1 MEALL
6 ETDVLV
12 DPPKLKKKPDS
23 VRIAIVED
31 DPMFRHAIEY
41 FLKKNPENR
50 VFSFSSGE
58 ECFAHY
64 HSLDPEIFILDY
76 KLNEAFGKDRM
87 NGLDVLR
94 KVKSVKPETE
104 IIFLSGQESF
114 EVATAAIKDGASEY
128 IVKDDKALPKML
140 NEVNRMSVFIRARR
154 EELRTLRWTIA
165 LTSLIAVL
173 LVFAY
178 YTGYERFSGLLNIL
192 IIAASGACL
201 VFLGLMFRRKK
212 REKMK
217 FREDPETEERP
228 GDWLD

>member
-1 MEALL
+1 
-6 ETDVLV
+6 
-12 DPPKLKKKPDS
+12 
-23 VRIAIVED
+23 
-31 DPMFRHAIEY
+31 
-41 FLKKNPENR
+41 

-76 KLNEAFGKDRM
+76 KLAETFGKDQM

-114 EVATAAIKDGASEY
+114 EVATAAIKDGAAEY
-128 IVKDDKALPKML
+128 IVKDDRALPKML
-140 NEVNRMSVFIRARR
+140 NEVNRMSMFIRTRR

-165 LTSLIAVL
+165 LTGIVAVL
-173 LVFAY
+173 LIFAY
-178 YTGYERFSGLLNIL
+178 YTGYEKFSGILNLL
-192 IIAASGACL
+192 IIAASCACL

-212 REKMK
+212 REHLNS
-217 FREDPETEERP
+217 REKPETDERP